1 MASSNPVS
9 TPAARIP
16 ADTVTLAPA
25 PAAPT
30 ATVRAVRPVQ
40 FAHQADAGAS
50 GDAPAET
57 ATAVQELVD
66 VLKTTSIGLRF
77 EIDDQTHR
85 VITKVVD
92 KETGEI
98 IRQMPNE
105 DVVRLARAI
114 DKLQGLFVSH
124 AV

>member
-1 MASSNPVS
+1 MASPTPVS
-9 TPAARIP
+9 TPAARISADTVAIAPALAAPAATVKAVRPAQSAAHADARPGADAP
-16 ADTVTLAPA
+16 ADT
-25 PAAPT
+25 
-30 ATVRAVRPVQ
+30 
-40 FAHQADAGAS
+40 AS
-50 GDAPAET
+50 AM
-57 ATAVQELVD
+57 QELVD

-105 DVVRLARAI
+105 DVLRLARAI

>member
-1 MASSNPVS
+1 MATPNPVS

-16 ADTVTLAPA
+16 ADTVAIAPA
-25 PAAPT
+25 SAAPT
-30 ATVRAVRPVQ
+30 ATVKAVRPSHE
-40 FAHQADAGAS
+40 ADRADTRPAADA
-50 GDAPAET
+50 PENT
-57 ATAVQELVD
+57 AMQELVD

-77 EIDDQTHR
+77 AIDDQTHR
-85 VITKVVD
+85 VITTVFD

>member
-9 TPAARIP
+9 IPAARIS
-16 ADTVTLAPA
+16 ADTVTVAPA
-25 PAAPT
+25 PAVPT
-30 ATVRAVRPVQ
+30 ATVSAVRP
-40 FAHQADAGAS
+40 AHHTSRADTQPSADA
-50 GDAPAET
+50 PIET

-77 EIDDQTHR
+77 EIDEQTHR

>member
-1 MASSNPVS
+1 MATPNPVS

-16 ADTVTLAPA
+16 ADTVAIAPA
-25 PAAPT
+25 SAAPT
-30 ATVRAVRPVQ
+30 ATVKAVRPS
-40 FAHQADAGAS
+40 HEADRADTRPAAGA
-50 GDAPAET
+50 PADT
-57 ATAVQELVD
+57 AAAVQELVD

-77 EIDDQTHR
+77 AIDDQTHR
-85 VITKVVD
+85 VITTVFD